1 MILIAISENDTS
13 ESVALYAL
21 NEYFSMRGL
30 SAPSD
35 VKYAHKD
42 NGKPYF
48 EGCNGVYVSL
58 SHSGKHVVAGISDSE
73 LGIDIQEIRPVD
85 YTAIGSRFGFD
96 ANTDTEFYRAFCVS
110 EAYTKATEENLFFSL
125 KKVAEIMPHA
135 TVYSFIPGYVLAL
148 YSTSDDTPLFC
159 VKVR

>member
-1 MILIAISENDTS
+1 MLLITIAQNYTS
-13 ESVALYAL
+13 EATALHAL
-21 NEYFSMRGL
+21 SEYLRMRGIDM
-30 SAPSD
+30 PFD
-35 VKYAHKD
+35 VKYAHED

-48 EGCNGVYVSL
+48 EGYNGVYVSL
-58 SHSGKHVVAGISDSE
+58 SHSGKYVVAGISDSE

-110 EAYTKATEENLFFSL
+110 EAYTKATGENLFFSL

-135 TVYSFIPGYVLAL
+135 TVFNFIPGYVLAL
-148 YSTSDDTPLFC
+148 YSASDDTPMFYF
-159 VKVR
+159 KVR

>member
-21 NEYFSMRGL
+21 SEYFRMRGL

-35 VKYAHKD
+35 VKYAHED

-48 EGCNGVYVSL
+48 EGCNDVYVSV
-58 SHSGKHVVAGISDSE
+58 SHSGDYAVAGISDSE
-73 LGIDIQEIRPVD
+73 IGIDIQEVRPVD

-96 ANTDTEFYRAFCVS
+96 ATTDTEFYRAFCAS
-110 EAYTKATEENLFFSL
+110 EAYTKATGENLFFSL
-125 KKVAEIMPHA
+125 KKVAEIIPHA
-135 TVYSFIPGYVLAL
+135 TIYSFIPGYVFAL
-148 YSTSDDTPLFC
+148 YSASDDTPLFC